1 MTDKKRML
9 GPPYGGGV
17 GSRRAGKSSADL
29 GNTVLFDS
37 LASSHQE

>member
-1 MTDKKRML
+1 M
-9 GPPYGGGV
+9 GGGVGGGGGV